1 MGLGPTK
8 DISPFRILM
17 SCGISSKEDFLRNL
31 PKGMFRFSSGKRFP
45 DASVSPVMLRNFMM
59 LKILP
64 SFPSLF
70 WIKKGGALKKQG
82 TNRINNKNTGLNT
95 ISPANEIKTSKILF
109 IPF

>member
-8 DISPFRILM
+8 DISPFRTLM

-31 PKGMFRFSSGKRFP
+31 PKAVVRLSSGKRFP
-45 DASVSPVMLRNFMM
+45 EASVSPVMLRNFMI
-59 LKILP
+59 LKIFP

-70 WIKKGGALKKQG
+70 WIKKGEAFKKQG
-82 TNRINNKNTGLNT
+82 TNRTNNKNTGLKT
-95 ISPANEIKTSKILF
+95 VSPANEIKTSKILF